1 MNLPIKIL
9 MVTESFRIGGKERR
23 LLEILK
29 GFRNNPKIECEIV
42 VLKDLIQYE
51 GLDELPFKIIV
62 LKRYIKK
69 DPTIIFRLKEIIKFF
84 NPDII
89 HTWGGM
95 ASVYAIPLG
104 KIMGKKTVNGMVTN
118 STKFSIFSE
127 NWNRSKLTFPFSDIV
142 LANSYAGLN
151 SYNVKKSKGAV
162 VYNGF
167 NCDRLIS
174 IKSPEEIKKKFKLES
189 PFIVGMV
196 GALHD
201 RKDYKTFI
209 LAAKYM
215 LQKRN
220 DVTFLI
226 VGDGPNAEK
235 CKELAGDDLGK
246 GIIFLGNQK
255 DVESIINI
263 FHLGVL
269 TTNQTIHGEGISNAI
284 MEYMALGKCVIAT
297 NGGGNLE
304 IVENEITGYL
314 INQSSEKELI
324 NRIDFLLNN
333 PKKLEEMG
341 NKGKKRIKE
350 VFSYE
355 QMINGTLNVYSKLL
369 NIN

>member
-1 MNLPIKIL
+1 
-9 MVTESFRIGGKERR
+9 
-23 LLEILK
+23 
-29 GFRNNPKIECEIV
+29 
-42 VLKDLIQYE
+42 LIQYE

-69 DPTIIFRLKEIIKFF
+69 DPTIISRLKEIIRLF

-104 KIMGKKTVNGMVTN
+104 KLMGKRTVNGMVTN
-118 STKFSIFSE
+118 STKFSVFSE
-127 NWNRSKLTFPFSDIV
+127 NWNRSKLTFPFSDVI

-151 SYNVKKSKGAV
+151 SYNVKKSKGVV

-167 NCDRLIS
+167 NADRLNL
-174 IKSPEEIKKKFKLES
+174 IKSQKEIKEKFKLES
-189 PFIVGMV
+189 PFIIGMV

-209 LAAKYM
+209 LAAKYI

-220 DVTFLI
+220 DVIFLI

-235 CKELAGDDLGK
+235 CKELAGEDLGK

-255 DVESIINI
+255 DVESIVNV
-263 FHLGVL
+263 FHIGVL

-304 IVENEITGYL
+304 IIKNEITGYL
-314 INQSSEKELI
+314 INQSAEMELT
-324 NRIDFLLNN
+324 NAIDFLLNN
-333 PKKLEEMG
+333 PQKLKEMG
-341 NKGKKRIKE
+341 NEGKKRIKE

-355 QMINGTLNVYSKLL
+355 QMINGTLNVYLRLL